1 MMNPLLFIKG
11 FYIPVGVEVN
21 GDFFSDKEGG
31 IAGTINGDVKIKASL
46 FVQKQ
51 GVINGDLHATDAIIK
66 GRVNGN
72 IYCRGKVTTLK
83 DAVISGNIHAAEAR
97 IDKLSI
103 VKGVFA
109 HLHQKKNRETNGTPE
124 ETEPET
130 IAISEDFL
138 PDEPQQNWF

>member
-1 MMNPLLFIKG
+1 MNPLLFIKG
-11 FYIPVGVEVN
+11 FYIPAGIEVN

-31 IAGTINGDVKIKASL
+31 ISGIINGDVKIKATL
-46 FVQKQ
+46 FLEKQ
-51 GVINGDLHATDAIIK
+51 GVITGDLHATDAIIK

-72 IYCRGKVTTLK
+72 IYCRGKVTILK
-83 DAVISGNIHAAEAR
+83 DAVISGNIHAAEVR

-109 HLHQKKNRETNGTPE
+109 HLNQNKNTETNGTPE
-124 ETEPET
+124 ETEPQI
-130 IAISEDFL
+130 IAIPGDFL